1 MEENAVR
8 SHSFNGNKFFAFFC
22 KYIDNQAIALYI
34 FLDFLTA
41 ISILFSSLKFSL
53 GSLSNHLKKHNQ

>member
-41 ISILFSSLKFSL
+41 VSILFSSLKFSQA
-53 GSLSNHLKKHNQ
+53 GFSQ

>member
-22 KYIDNQAIALYI
+22 EYIDNQAIALYM

-41 ISILFSSLKFSL
+41 ISILFSSLKFSQA
-53 GSLSNHLKKHNQ
+53 GFSQ

>member
-22 KYIDNQAIALYI
+22 KYIDNQAIALYYWNVNKI
-34 FLDFLTA
+34 INITQVIKSGIPSF
-41 ISILFSSLKFSL
+41 
-53 GSLSNHLKKHNQ
+53 